1 MVRTSASFL
10 LLFFLAYSQGFT
22 QINVRKAIPDAQ
34 MTTAQGFFYSLPRT
48 GIKVEVIVK
57 KTQKVKGPFAEF
69 ADKYLGLTQVIN
81 VNSTEY
87 ELSALKL
94 SSFAE
99 PDPKEYYFVEMTG
112 RKKDQKAYEL
122 FLSGKGGLIGMQNY
136 QESVSE
142 NSKSYKLDGCIPG
155 VPELPNPTMF
165 ERVDTVIRR
174 ISVDTT
180 TIEQKVFKKIS
191 SAKTPDQKA
200 KEAADFILKLDESMF
215 NLINGYQEVNYDK
228 GTMEYMYNQME
239 KLKNEYMQLF
249 KGIQNITFETYS
261 FTYYPDKENL
271 EAAFSLARF
280 SSAKGIMDISSVS
293 GDLLQVEAKSL
304 GKLKEIELLAQSR
317 AGNKDSEKG
326 IFYRIPEDAYV
337 SVKLGGQVLLSS
349 QFTVNQ
355 LGIVNSLPASQ
366 YGKIELDNNTGGLK
380 HVIVK

>member
-1 MVRTSASFL
+1 MVKVSTLCLLVFL
-10 LLFFLAYSQGFT
+10 LAYSQGFT
-22 QINVRKAIPDAQ
+22 QINVRKAVPDAE
-34 MTTAQGFFYSLPRT
+34 MAAAQGFFYSLPRT

-81 VNSTEY
+81 VNSTEF
-87 ELSALKL
+87 EISSLKL

-99 PDPKEYYFVEMTG
+99 PDPKEYYFVEMSS

-122 FLSGKGGLIGMQNY
+122 FLSGKGGLTGMQNP
-136 QESVSE
+136 QDSDNAS
-142 NSKSYKLDGCIPG
+142 SKSNKLDGYVPG
-155 VPELPNPTMF
+155 IPELPNPTMF

-174 ISVDTT
+174 ISIDTT

-249 KGIQNITFETYS
+249 KGIKNITYETYS
-261 FTYYPDKENL
+261 FTYFPEKENL
-271 EAAFSLARF
+271 EAAYSLARF
-280 SSAKGIMDISSVS
+280 SSAKGIMDKSSAS

-304 GKLKEIELLAQSR
+304 EKLKEIEVLAQSR
-317 AGNKDSEKG
+317 AGNKESDKG
-326 IFYRIPEDAYV
+326 IFYRIPEDAYI
-337 SVKLGGQVLLSS
+337 SVKLGGQVLLGS

-355 LGIVNSLPASQ
+355 LGVVNSLPASQ